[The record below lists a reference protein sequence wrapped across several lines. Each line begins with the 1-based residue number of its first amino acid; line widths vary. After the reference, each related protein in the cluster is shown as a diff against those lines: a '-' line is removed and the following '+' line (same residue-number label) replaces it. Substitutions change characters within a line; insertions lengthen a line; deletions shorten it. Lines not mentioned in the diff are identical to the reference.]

1 MKITRSDL
9 FKRDYK
15 KLPEKVKV
23 QTDKALRLLVTDL
36 SHPSLRTKKI
46 KSRENIWEARI
57 TKNYRLSFRVTGDT
71 YILRKIG
78 KHKEILRRP

>member
-23 QTDKALRLLVTDL
+23 QTDKVLRLLATDL

-57 TKNYRLSFRVTGDT
+57 TKNYRLSFQIIGDAC
-71 YILRKIG
+71 ILRRIG
-78 KHKEILRRP
+78 KHDEILRRP